1 VGHFIA
7 IEGGDGS
14 GKRTQ
19 TKILAQSLRDT
30 GYDVLE
36 LSFPRYGNPSAY
48 YVEQYLN
55 GAYGNATDVPAEL
68 GTLPYMLDR
77 YAAAQDIIRH
87 LKKPQSIVLSD
98 RYMASNLA
106 HQGTKIIGSTEE
118 RKKFYERTKLTEY
131 DVLNIPRADI
141 NIVLLV
147 PAETAQKNVD
157 AKDERSY
164 TALKR
169 DIHESDANHL
179 ELAKANYEELCRLYP
194 DEFRAI
200 VCTDSSKHMRN
211 IDDIQA
217 DIRALVAL

>member
-1 VGHFIA
+1 MGHFIA

-19 TKILAQSLRDT
+19 TKVLAQSLTDK

-77 YAAAQDIIRH
+77 YASAQDIIQH
-87 LKKPQSIVLSD
+87 LKKPRSIVLSD

-106 HQGTKIIGSTEE
+106 HQGTKITGSTEK

-131 DVLNIPRADI
+131 EVLGIPRADI

-147 PAETAQKNVD
+147 PAKTAQKNVD
-157 AKDERSY
+157 TKDKRSY
-164 TALKR
+164 TSLKR

-200 VCTDSSKHMRN
+200 VCTDSSNQMRT

-217 DIRALVAL
+217 DIRTLIAL